1 MNKLIVAFLAGFIA
15 TLAVLVAIGLSL
27 SIVGDFAD
35 WSDIDIAIGPVRIWQ
50 LERTAAS
57 TATYYGPGI
66 LLLAALAGFA
76 NAAGA
81 AFLNRRSPQRAT
93 DLPG

>member
-1 MNKLIVAFLAGFIA
+1 MNRLIVAFLAGCIA
-15 TLAVLVAIGLSL
+15 TLAVLIAIGLSL
-27 SIVGDFAD
+27 SIVGDFAE
-35 WSDIDIAIGPVRIWQ
+35 WSDVDIALGPIRIWQ

-66 LLLAALAGFA
+66 LIIAVLAGLA

-81 AFLNRRSPQRAT
+81 AYLNRRSPHRAT
-93 DLPG
+93 ELPG